1 VRTTLA
7 NVVAGDLRPTAGTVE
22 IDGLNVEEFPARRR
36 PQLGMSRTYQRSRL
50 FAGLTVEE
58 NLYLAVLGKEGRRFR
73 LRMGRRDA
81 AYRDRARRAA
91 ANVWLEGRLDTPT
104 ADLSH
109 GEQRQLELGL
119 ATVTEP
125 RVLMLD
131 EPASGL
137 SRGER
142 ERLTELLLSLE
153 RDVTLLLID
162 HDMDVALRVAE
173 RVVVLDGAAV
183 ASRGSAAE
191 VTASPGCEW
200 AASFLGANVVPGRAH
215 GTSVTTGTGLVL
227 TVASEADGPVYVTF
241 PAHAVT
247 LHHDRPG
254 GSARN
259 AWQAELERVD
269 LDGERARVHLAG
281 PLAVRADITR
291 RSADEL
297 ELRPGLTVW
306 ASLKATEL
314 TVVT

>member
-1 VRTTLA
+1 MMTATAADAAPVLRLQGISMSFGGVHALSDIDIDVAQGERLVILGPNGAGKTTLF
-7 NVVAGDLRPTAGTVE
+7 NVVAGDLQPTAGTVE
-22 IDGLNVEEFPARRR
+22 IDGLNIEELPARRR

-91 ANVWLEGRLDTPT
+91 ASVWLEAQLGSLTS
-104 ADLSH
+104 DLSH

-142 ERLTELLLSLE
+142 EQLTELLLTLE
-153 RDVTLLLID
+153 RDVTLMLID

-173 RVVVLDGAAV
+173 RVVVMHDG
-183 ASRGSAAE
+183 
-191 VTASPGCEW
+191 
-200 AASFLGANVVPGRAH
+200 LKVVE
-215 GTSVTTGTGLVL
+215 GTP
-227 TVASEADGPVYVTF
+227 E
-241 PAHAVT
+241 
-247 LHHDRPG
+247 
-254 GSARN
+254 
-259 AWQAELERVD
+259 EI
-269 LDGERARVHLAG
+269 
-281 PLAVRADITR
+281 RADPQVHDIYLGR
-291 RSADEL
+291 GISHE
-297 ELRPGLTVW
+297 
-306 ASLKATEL
+306 
-314 TVVT
+314 